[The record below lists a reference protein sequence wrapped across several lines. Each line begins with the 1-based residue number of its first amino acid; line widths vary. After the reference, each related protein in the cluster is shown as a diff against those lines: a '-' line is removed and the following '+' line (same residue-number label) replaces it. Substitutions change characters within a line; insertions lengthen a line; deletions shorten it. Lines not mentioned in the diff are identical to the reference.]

1 MDKIIL
7 FFTLDG
13 IGRIFGF
20 IDREMDS
27 SSALDSYEPLLSNA
41 PSVATTR
48 AVCAKIQHERSARN
62 LDFLKVKMRL
72 VGFSITVGKYT
83 VKKGFFVH
91 LRCSAA
97 RLLWISTLVLISR
110 KDCQGIDRNKHSG
123 VDLRNTVRDAN
134 LL

>member
-1 MDKIIL
+1 MHTFLSLRSIGHNYVNIDKK
-7 FFTLDG
+7 
-13 IGRIFGF
+13 
-20 IDREMDS
+20 MNS
-27 SSALDSYEPLLSNA
+27 SSAFESYGPLLSNA

-97 RLLWISTLVLISR
+97 RLL
-110 KDCQGIDRNKHSG
+110 
-123 VDLRNTVRDAN
+123 
-134 LL
+134 